1 MFHSYSNVPNS
12 IVRHFKIQGLGM
24 SRPFIENSQNKESDL
39 DRRVRVKDENKRH
52 ILLKNENSIKEREKL
67 GFPPKYPTLTTLE
80 DSTNIS
86 NLASASSLNRL
97 EERRGIDRRKPQ
109 NMSPGDISAF
119 REGSNMA
126 PPETLNKALPMHD
139 KFISDQVIRG
149 RFAASL
155 KSENYQSK
163 QLLRTSIFPQ
173 LDMLNTRC
181 LTGDDKIAQSYLYTS
196 SYQAAYGNRSSF
208 YGNTCR
214 RLYPIKSSEAVADT
228 IRGLL
233 DSDSYYPATKS
244 WIPELFNPVQYDQKQ
259 ARYLHIKE
267 DRPYEF
273 CSYNSRINQ
282 IPGYS
287 GSLCTGEKRIDLDN
301 PYHKYKSLNLV
312 RQDIPHEYV
321 FDLNL
326 NLPGY
331 SGYQKKEMRSH
342 DLASLVSVC

>member
-1 MFHSYSNVPNS
+1 
-12 IVRHFKIQGLGM
+12 M
-24 SRPFIENSQNKESDL
+24 SSPCIKNSQNRESDL
-39 DRRVRVKDENKRH
+39 DRRIREKEENKRYV
-52 ILLKNENSIKEREKL
+52 LSKNEKSIKEREKL
-67 GFPPKYPTLTTLE
+67 GFPPKYPTLMTLE

-86 NLASASSLNRL
+86 NLASASTLNRF
-97 EERRGIDRRKPQ
+97 EEKRGIDRQKPQ
-109 NMSPGDISAF
+109 NMSPGVVCNAYAKMFYYKDISAF

-126 PPETLNKALPMHD
+126 PPETLNKPLPMHD
-139 KFISDQVIRG
+139 KFISDQVVRG
-149 RFAASL
+149 R
-155 KSENYQSK
+155 
-163 QLLRTSIFPQ
+163 
-173 LDMLNTRC
+173 
-181 LTGDDKIAQSYLYTS
+181 
-196 SYQAAYGNRSSF
+196 AYGNRSSF
-208 YGNTCR
+208 YGNACR
-214 RLYPIKSSEAVADT
+214 RLYPIKSFEAVADP
-228 IRGLL
+228 IRGLM

-287 GSLCTGEKRIDLDN
+287 GSFCTGEKRIDLDN

-326 NLPGY
+326 NMPGY
-331 SGYQKKEMRSH
+331 SGYQKKEMRNH
-342 DLASLVSVC
+342 DLTSTVSVC

>member
-1 MFHSYSNVPNS
+1 
-12 IVRHFKIQGLGM
+12 M
-24 SRPFIENSQNKESDL
+24 SRTCIKNSQNKESDL
-39 DRRVRVKDENKRH
+39 DRRVRVKEENKRH

-67 GFPPKYPTLTTLE
+67 GFPPKYSTLTTLE

-97 EERRGIDRRKPQ
+97 EERRCIDRRKPQ

-126 PPETLNKALPMHD
+126 PPETLNKALSMHD

-173 LDMLNTRC
+173 LDMLNTRR

-196 SYQAAYGNRSSF
+196 SYQAAYGNRSNF

-214 RLYPIKSSEAVADT
+214 RLYPMKSYEAVADP

-287 GSLCTGEKRIDLDN
+287 GSFCTGEKRIDLDN

>member
-1 MFHSYSNVPNS
+1 
-12 IVRHFKIQGLGM
+12 M
-24 SRPFIENSQNKESDL
+24 SSLCIKNSQNDESDL
-39 DRRVRVKDENKRH
+39 DRRVREKEEHERN

-67 GFPPKYPTLTTLE
+67 GFPPKYPPLATLE
-80 DSTNIS
+80 ASTNIS
-86 NLASASSLNRL
+86 NLVSASTLNRL
-97 EERRGIDRRKPQ
+97 EEKKNVDRRKPQ
-109 NMSPGDISAF
+109 NMSPGVVCNAYANYYYKDISAF

-126 PPETLNKALPMHD
+126 PPETLNKPLPMHD

-149 RFAASL
+149 KFAASL
-155 KSENYQSK
+155 KSEIYQSK
-163 QLLRTSIFPQ
+163 QSLRTSIFPQ
-173 LDMLNTRC
+173 LDVLNTRR
-181 LTGDDKIAQSYLYTS
+181 LTGDDKNAQNYMYTS
-196 SYQAAYGNRSSF
+196 SYQAAYGNHSSF
-208 YGNTCR
+208 CGDTCR
-214 RLYPIKSSEAVADT
+214 RLYPVKSSETVADP
-228 IRGLL
+228 IRGLM

-287 GSLCTGEKRIDLDN
+287 GSFCTSEKRFDSDN

-312 RQDIPHEYV
+312 RQNIPHEYV

-326 NLPGY
+326 NMPGY
-331 SGYQKKEMRSH
+331 SGYQKREMRSH
-342 DLASLVSVC
+342 NLASSVSVS